1 MTTLLV
7 VGLIVLLALNV
18 PVAYAMLGISIVYLV
33 FKQDIPMIVVAQQVA
48 AGTDAF
54 LLLAIPFFFLAAEFM
69 SSGGVMQR
77 LVDFASALVGH
88 LRGGLAQMNVVVSI
102 LFSGVS
108 GSAVADAAGPGR
120 MEMEIMHRAG
130 YPNGFSAA
138 ITAASATIGP
148 IIPPSIP
155 LVVYASIANVSV
167 GRLFLAGFVP
177 GVLMG
182 AFLMVA
188 VWWLAGRRNFPRSR
202 WVGGRV
208 LARRTVRSVPVL
220 LLPVI
225 ILGGIFSGVFTP
237 TESAIVAAG
246 YALVIGVVLREQKL
260 RDVPGLLVKVAED
273 TARVMLI
280 VATAGLYSWI
290 LAREGVGN
298 QITELFLDL
307 GADRWVFLAVVNVLL
322 LAARHVHG
330 AASDHGRRRADPAP
344 GGEGAR
350 HRPRPLRAG
359 RDAQPDDRIDHAPG
373 GAGDVRRH
381 ASHAAQPGGV
391 RAGGLAVPARADR
404 GAPGDHLLAGA
415 CHLRSELLLR
425 VVKG

>member
-322 LAARHVHG
+322 LLLGTFMEPLPIMVVVVPTLLPVVKALGIDLVHFG
-330 AASDHGRRRADPAP
+330 LVVTLNLMIGLITPPVGLVMFVVMHLTRLSL
-344 GGEGAR
+344 EEF
-350 HRPRPLRAG
+350 
-359 RDAQPDDRIDHAPG
+359 
-373 GAGDVRRH
+373 VREVW
-381 ASHAAQPGGV
+381 PF
-391 RAGGLAVPARADR
+391 
-404 GAPGDHLLAGA
+404 LLALIA
-415 CHLRSELLLR
+415 VLLVITYWPGL
-425 VVKG
+425 VTFVPNYFYGS